1 LKVVVKAAVKA
12 KLNVVSVVR
21 LNSTLLGHDA
31 VSIGFRGLFGGVS
44 AFIFT
49 GHVVQ

>member
-1 LKVVVKAAVKA
+1 MKAEVRA
-12 KLNVVSVVR
+12 KLNMVSVVW

-31 VSIGFRGLFGGVS
+31 VSIGFRRLFGEVS

-49 GHVVQ
+49 AHKVQ